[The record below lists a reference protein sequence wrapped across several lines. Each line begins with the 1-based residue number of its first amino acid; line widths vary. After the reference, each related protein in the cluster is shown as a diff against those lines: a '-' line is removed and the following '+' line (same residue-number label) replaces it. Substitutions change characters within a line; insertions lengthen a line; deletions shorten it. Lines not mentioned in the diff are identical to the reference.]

1 RRGGYL
7 RGRGGDGHPGRAR
20 RAARRV
26 GLPPRPP
33 GAGSRRPRAA
43 GRHPGRLPGR
53 LRGAGPPGVHGR
65 RDREHA
71 CLRPDLAALAR
82 GGRRAA
88 AAAARG
94 IRARAAGA
102 GVGAGDRRAG
112 GRARACTARTARPR
126 RGRAHRPRAAGNG
139 VSPPLLL
146 RRPRVEAEA
155 IDVLDDAAL
164 VATSYSTDGLALR
177 DPAARDGPLAAV
189 AAELAGW
196 QRQGAR
202 LVVVATGA
210 AQRERIRELLAG
222 HDVDAVPSAEPFPQS
237 VATPGRKPLA
247 LVGGL
252 TRGVW
257 LPADALALVTE
268 AEIFG
273 ERRQIRSGR
282 RERPA
287 DFLSALAALKT
298 DGYVVL

>member
-1 RRGGYL
+1 
-7 RGRGGDGHPGRAR
+7 
-20 RAARRV
+20 
-26 GLPPRPP
+26 
-33 GAGSRRPRAA
+33 
-43 GRHPGRLPGR
+43 
-53 LRGAGPPGVHGR
+53 
-65 RDREHA
+65 
-71 CLRPDLAALAR
+71 
-82 GGRRAA
+82 
-88 AAAARG
+88 
-94 IRARAAGA
+94 
-102 GVGAGDRRAG
+102 
-112 GRARACTARTARPR
+112 
-126 RGRAHRPRAAGNG
+126 
-139 VSPPLLL
+139 
-146 RRPRVEAEA
+146 
-155 IDVLDDAAL
+155 DAAL

-273 ERRQIRSGR
+273 ERRQIRRGR
-282 RERPA
+282 RARPA
-287 DFLSALAALKT
+287 DFLSTSSGAAPGSASRPRRASRSWRWPGSCSRST
-298 DGYVVL
+298 RHARRTGGRRTARRTASTGTSPRASRSRRRRTSSGRSTTCSPTSPATSRWT